1 MTTSLRFALLNL
13 IYSARCSHRAL
24 QLFIKAESIMAKACQ
39 LFSGSSGNSIY
50 IGNNSAGVLV
60 DIGISA
66 KRCEYALS
74 RIGVPTENLKAIFV
88 THEHRDHVSG
98 VRVFASK
105 FNIPVFAA
113 PETLE
118 EMRKLEMING
128 KFDTYEIEKSIDV
141 NGIGVEPFKNSHDAA
156 CCLGYKF
163 LMPDGR
169 KISVC
174 TDTGYVTDEAKASL
188 SGTDMIFLES
198 NHEISML
205 ENGAYPYHLK
215 RRILSAKGHLSNFAA
230 GEFAKELLQS
240 GTTRFV
246 LSHLSRENNMPEIA
260 RQTTISA
267 LDELGAKEN
276 SDYRLYVSKPENDEG
291 LIVL

>member
-1 MTTSLRFALLNL
+1 
-13 IYSARCSHRAL
+13 
-24 QLFIKAESIMAKACQ
+24 MAKACQ

-50 IGNNSAGVLV
+50 IGNNSAGILV
-60 DIGISA
+60 DIGVSA
-66 KRCEYALS
+66 KRCEYQLN
-74 RIGVPTENLKAIFV
+74 RIGVSPDSLKAIFV

-118 EMRKLEMING
+118 EMRRLDMINS
-128 KFDTYEIEKSIDV
+128 KVDAYEIEGSTDI
-141 NGIGVEPFKNSHDAA
+141 NGIGIEPFRNSHDAT
-156 CCLGYKF
+156 CCLGYKIT
-163 LMPDGR
+163 MPDGR

-174 TDTGYVTDEAKASL
+174 TDTGYVTDEAKAVL

-215 RRILSAKGHLSNFAA
+215 KRILSAKGHLSNFAA

-246 LSHLSRENNMPEIA
+246 LSHLSKENNMPEIA

-267 LDELGAKEN
+267 LAELGAKEN

>member
-1 MTTSLRFALLNL
+1 
-13 IYSARCSHRAL
+13 
-24 QLFIKAESIMAKACQ
+24 MAKACQ
-39 LFSGSSGNSIY
+39 LFSGSNGNSIY
-50 IGNNSAGVLV
+50 IGNNNAGILV
-60 DIGISA
+60 DIGVSA
-66 KRCEYALS
+66 KRCEYQLN
-74 RIGVPTENLKAIFV
+74 RIGVGADNIKAIFV

-113 PETLE
+113 PDTLE
-118 EMRKLEMING
+118 EMRKLEMINDKVDAHELEG
-128 KFDTYEIEKSIDV
+128 ATDI
-141 NGIGVEPFKNSHDAA
+141 NGIDIEPFKNSHDSV
-156 CCLGYKF
+156 CCFGYKVT
-163 LMPDGR
+163 MPDGR

-174 TDTGYVTDEAKASL
+174 TDTGYVTDEAKAAL

-205 ENGAYPYHLK
+205 ENGAYPYYLK

-246 LSHLSRENNMPEIA
+246 LAHLSRENNMPEIA

-267 LDELGAKEN
+267 LAELGAKEN

-291 LIVL
+291 LIIL

>member
-1 MTTSLRFALLNL
+1 
-13 IYSARCSHRAL
+13 
-24 QLFIKAESIMAKACQ
+24 MAKACQ

-50 IGNNSAGVLV
+50 IGNNSTGILV
-60 DIGISA
+60 DIGVSA
-66 KRCEYALS
+66 KRCEYALN
-74 RIGVPTENLKAIFV
+74 RIGVSPNSLAAVFV

-98 VRVFASK
+98 IRVFASK
-105 FNIPVFAA
+105 FGIPVFAA

-118 EMRKLEMING
+118 EMRRLDTINS
-128 KFDTYEIEKSIDV
+128 KVEAYEIENAADIG
-141 NGIGVEPFKNSHDAA
+141 GIHVEAFKNSHDAA
-156 CCLGYKF
+156 CCLGYKAI
-163 LMPDGR
+163 MPDGR

-174 TDTGYVTDEAKASL
+174 TDTGYITDEAKASL
-188 SGTDMIFLES
+188 MGTDMVFLES

-205 ENGAYPYHLK
+205 ENGGYPYHLK

-260 RQTTISA
+260 RQTAVSA

-276 SDYRLYVSKPENDEG
+276 SDYRLYVSKPENNEG

>member
-1 MTTSLRFALLNL
+1 
-13 IYSARCSHRAL
+13 
-24 QLFIKAESIMAKACQ
+24 MAKACQ

-50 IGNNSAGVLV
+50 IGNNSAGILV
-60 DIGISA
+60 DIGVSA
-66 KRCEYALS
+66 KRCEYQLN
-74 RIGVPTENLKAIFV
+74 RIGISPDSLKAIFV
-88 THEHRDHVSG
+88 THEHKDHISG

-118 EMRKLEMING
+118 EMYRLDMINS
-128 KFDTYEIEKSIDV
+128 KVNAYEIEGSTDIS
-141 NGIGVEPFKNSHDAA
+141 GIGIEPFRNSHDAA
-156 CCLGYKF
+156 CCLGYKIT
-163 LMPDGR
+163 MPDGR

-174 TDTGYVTDEAKASL
+174 TDTGYVTDEAKNML
-188 SGTDMIFLES
+188 TRTDMIFLES

-205 ENGAYPYHLK
+205 ENGGYPYHLK
-215 RRILSAKGHLSNFAA
+215 RRILSSKGHLSNLAA
-230 GEFAKELLQS
+230 SEFAKELLQS

-246 LSHLSRENNMPEIA
+246 LSHISRENNMLEIA
-260 RQTTISA
+260 RQTAVSA
-267 LDELGAKEN
+267 LAELGAKEN

>member
-1 MTTSLRFALLNL
+1 
-13 IYSARCSHRAL
+13 
-24 QLFIKAESIMAKACQ
+24 MAKACQ

-50 IGNNSAGVLV
+50 IGNNSAGILV
-60 DIGISA
+60 DIGVSA
-66 KRCEYALS
+66 KRCEYQLN
-74 RIGVPTENLKAIFV
+74 RIGVSPDSLKAIFV
-88 THEHRDHVSG
+88 THEHRDHVAG

-118 EMRKLEMING
+118 EMRKLDMINS
-128 KFDTYEIEKSIDV
+128 KVNAYEIEGTTDI
-141 NGIGVEPFKNSHDAA
+141 NGINIEPFKNSHDAA
-156 CCLGYKF
+156 CCLGYKVI
-163 LMPDGR
+163 MPDGR

-174 TDTGYVTDEAKASL
+174 TDTGYVTDEAKAAL

-205 ENGAYPYHLK
+205 ENGAYPYYLK

-246 LSHLSRENNMPEIA
+246 LAHLSKENNMPEIA

-267 LDELGAKEN
+267 LSELGAKEN